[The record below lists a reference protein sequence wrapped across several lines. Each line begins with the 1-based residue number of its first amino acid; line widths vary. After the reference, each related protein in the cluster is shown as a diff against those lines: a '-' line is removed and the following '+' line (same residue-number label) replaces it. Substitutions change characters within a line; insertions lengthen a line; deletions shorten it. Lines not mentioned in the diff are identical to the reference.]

1 MLEPKFVPYLT
12 DKKLKT
18 EHGYEYIALKED
30 APKDI
35 KDEYMDM
42 IDEQDKRI
50 KNGEMIMMY

>member
-35 KDEYMDM
+35 KDEYMDLV
-42 IDEQDKRI
+42 DEQDKRI
-50 KNGEMIMMY
+50 KNGEMIMR